1 MRTNS
6 LSIDMDF
13 RIIPSVIPLHSPS
26 PDKKSLNVITPTIS
40 PNAIDI
46 KKNATPTKIVRAEKE
61 R

>member
-1 MRTNS
+1 
-6 LSIDMDF
+6 MDF
-13 RIIPSVIPLHSPS
+13 RIIPSAVPLHSPS

-46 KKNATPTKIVRAEKE
+46 KKNATPTKFVRAEKE